1 MKYLIMILAIY
12 FSVNCIKSGNWSE
25 VDEVIMIGIPH
36 SHTDAGWYW
45 TYDSY
50 FGQASGILSSVFG
63 VLTT

>member
-1 MKYLIMILAIY
+1 MKYLFLGTLILIA
-12 FSVNCIKSGNWSE
+12 FGIKSGNWSD

-50 FGQASGILSSVFG
+50 YGQAANILTSVLQVLSS
-63 VLTT
+63 

>member
-1 MKYLIMILAIY
+1 MKYLYLGTLVLLTLA
-12 FSVNCIKSGNWSE
+12 IKSGNWDD

-50 FGQASGILSSVFG
+50 YGQAAGILNSVFG

>member
-1 MKYLIMILAIY
+1 
-12 FSVNCIKSGNWSE
+12 
-25 VDEVIMIGIPH
+25 MIGIPH

-63 VLTT
+63 VLTTQQDTKFTWSDLSFF